1 MNTREYLHL
10 IDGAEV
16 PATSGKWIF
25 RESPAT
31 RSRVARFANGND
43 EDCKKAIRAARKAFD
58 EGLWP
63 KMTGQ
68 ERSHCL
74 NRLADKIEMHKERLA
89 SIEAEEVG
97 KPIRFARGDIDGA
110 IGLTRYA
117 AGLAWQLHG
126 ESVTNLGPNKTAL
139 VVREPIGVVGAVIPW
154 NFPGLILAQKV
165 PFALAAGCTTVVKPS
180 EMTSG
185 TALEIARLA
194 LGVGVPPGVINVVTG
209 FGDPVGETLSLSP
222 DVDMI
227 CFTGST
233 RVGRR
238 IVTNSAETVKK
249 VSLELGGKGANIVFP
264 DADLDD
270 ALDGTMM
277 GIFFN
282 QGEVCCS
289 GTRLFIHEEV
299 ADVFLSRLSERAKRL
314 KVGDPLDEDTDLG
327 AMISEDH
334 YSRVIQYIN
343 KGIQEGAQLVIG
355 NANPEENDGYFVS
368 PTIFDRVTPEM
379 TIYRDEIFGPVLS
392 VTRFKS
398 FEEVIHLAND
408 TKYGLSNSVW
418 TKNVDTALSI
428 SRRLKS
434 GTVWVNTILDGAPQL
449 PFGGYKASGFGREMG
464 NAGFEEFTQVKTVLV
479 HVGKRNPVFK

>member
-1 MNTREYLHL
+1 MNVREYLHL
-10 IDGAEV
+10 IDGADV
-16 PATSGKWIF
+16 SATSGNWIF

-31 RSRVARFANGND
+31 GSLVSRFANGTN

-58 EGLWP
+58 EGSWP
-63 KMTGQ
+63 RMTGQ
-68 ERSHCL
+68 ERSLCL
-74 NRLADKIEMHKERLA
+74 NRLADSVEMHKERLA
-89 SIEAEEVG
+89 RIESEEVG
-97 KPIRFARGDIDGA
+97 KPIRFARGDIEGA
-110 IGLTRYA
+110 IGLMRYA

-139 VVREPIGVVGAVIPW
+139 VVREPIGVVAAIIPW
-154 NFPGLILAQKV
+154 NFPALIFAQKV

-194 LGVGVPPGVINVVTG
+194 IGVGIPGGVINVITG
-209 FGDPVGETLSLSP
+209 YGDPVGEALSLSP

-289 GTRLFIHEEV
+289 GTRLFVHEEV
-299 ADVFLSRLSERAKRL
+299 ADAFLCRLLERTKRL
-314 KVGDPLDEDTDLG
+314 KVGDPLEEDTDLG
-327 AMISEDH
+327 AMISSDH
-334 YSRVIQYIN
+334 YSRVMQYIN
-343 KGIQEGAQLVIG
+343 KGVQEGAQLVIG
-355 NANPEENDGYFVS
+355 GAKPEKNDGYFVS
-368 PTIFDRVTPEM
+368 PTIFDRVSPEM

-392 VTRFKS
+392 VVRFRS
-398 FEEVIHLAND
+398 FEEVIDLAND
-408 TKYGLSNSVW
+408 TTYGLSNAIW
-418 TKNVDTALSI
+418 TKNIDTALSI

-434 GTVWVNTILDGAPQL
+434 GTVWVNTILDTAPQL

-464 NAGFEEFTQVKTVLV
+464 NAGFEEFTQLKTVLV